1 MQESDRYTLKVVIL
15 GNSGVG
21 KTSIVNR
28 WITGVHNK
36 AITPTVGANHQKKT
50 IEIEKKMV
58 DIFIWDTAGQEQFQ
72 ALTPLYARSASCAIV
87 CASLVD
93 LESFNS
99 LETWKK
105 LVEDSCE
112 VTPPM
117 ILCVNKTDLAND
129 QTMTNEEIEEKYG
142 SEFKAIFF
150 VSAYTG
156 EGIDEIFVQSG
167 RLGLDYSIQNVQ
179 QTGQVQDLTQK
190 QKKKKC
196 C

>member
-1 MQESDRYTLKVVIL
+1 MQEPDRYTLKVVIL

-28 WITGVHNK
+28 WITGIHNK
-36 AITPTVGANHQKKT
+36 AISPTVGANHQKKT
-50 IEIEKKMV
+50 IEIDKKNV

-87 CASLVD
+87 CASIVD
-93 LESFNS
+93 LESFNA
-99 LETWKK
+99 LGTWKK
-105 LVEDSCE
+105 LVEDSCDI
-112 VTPPM
+112 TPPM

-129 QTMTNEEIEEKYG
+129 QTMSNEEIEEKYG
-142 SEFKAIFF
+142 KQFNTLFF
-150 VSAYTG
+150 VSAYSG
-156 EGIDEIFVQSG
+156 EGIDELFAQSG
-167 RLGLDYSIQNVQ
+167 KLGLEYSMQNQ
-179 QTGQVQDLTQK
+179 PTGQVQDLTKK